1 MHTPEKNRDELLSL
15 MKENGLK
22 AEDLPALTDYSA
34 STVAAWMM
42 SDRTSARA
50 RQVPD
55 RALNMFKLKLEA
67 AKAEL
72 NK

>member
-22 AEDLPALTDYSA
+22 AEDLPALTGYSA